1 MEWQQ
6 FEIST
11 VGNGE
16 NRKRGITLEKKTKFQ
31 KKKKNIFLR
40 VISRVLCP
48 NFKFLAQT
56 ASAVAMTPTY
66 RQTDRQTH
74 IATNQT
80 VRKAYF
86 TSNFLCQCFVLIG
99 LVWK

>member
-1 MEWQQ
+1 MEWQR

-16 NRKRGITLEKKTKFQ
+16 NRKRGITLEKIKIS
-31 KKKKNIFLR
+31 KKKIYIFLR

-66 RQTDRQTH
+66 RH
-74 IATNQT
+74 I
-80 VRKAYF
+80 
-86 TSNFLCQCFVLIG
+86 
-99 LVWK
+99 

>member
-16 NRKRGITLEKKTKFQ
+16 NRKRGITLEKIKIS
-31 KKKKNIFLR
+31 KKKKIVFLR

-66 RQTDRQTH
+66 RQTH

-86 TSNFLCQCFVLIG
+86 TSDFLCQCFVLIG

>member
-1 MEWQQ
+1 MEWQR

-16 NRKRGITLEKKTKFQ
+16 NRKRGITLEKIKIS
-31 KKKKNIFLR
+31 KKNNNIFLR

-56 ASAVAMTPTY
+56 VSAVSMAPTD

-74 IATNQT
+74 IVTNQT

-86 TSNFLCQCFVLIG
+86 TSDFLCQCFVLIG

>member
-16 NRKRGITLEKKTKFQ
+16 NRKRGITLEKIKIS
-31 KKKKNIFLR
+31 KKKKIVFLR

-66 RQTDRQTH
+66 TYSH
-74 IATNQT
+74 EPNSEESLL
-80 VRKAYF
+80 YF
-86 TSNFLCQCFVLIG
+86 
-99 LVWK
+99 

>member
-16 NRKRGITLEKKTKFQ
+16 NRKRGITLEKIKIS
-31 KKKKNIFLR
+31 KKNNIFLR

-86 TSNFLCQCFVLIG
+86 TSDFLCQCFVLIG